1 MIYDR
6 GLNMHTDNDDII
18 GMYHKVRFLLLW
30 ASDMEPIT
38 ISGSSLAP
46 SSKGDSIIQS
56 NQDATNETKISVAL
70 QHVDKTKTKQSLE
83 HVDHQLMHGDSTEE
97 ISS

>member
-1 MIYDR
+1 
-6 GLNMHTDNDDII
+6 
-18 GMYHKVRFLLLW
+18 
-30 ASDMEPIT
+30 MEPIT
-38 ISGSSLAP
+38 ISGSSWAAA
-46 SSKGDSIIQS
+46 SKGDSILQS

>member
-1 MIYDR
+1 
-6 GLNMHTDNDDII
+6 
-18 GMYHKVRFLLLW
+18 
-30 ASDMEPIT
+30 MEPIT

-83 HVDHQLMHGDSTEE
+83 HVDHQLMHGDSTEG